1 MEFNH
6 SSFAGLSGS
15 RIQFIVGAAFVIV
28 FLVSVRIIIEIFQFM
43 RLKLHYF
50 KEAIN
55 WLEIVLYFCTLNF
68 VWVFHSPCFCVAE
81 RQWELGVIA
90 VFLGW
95 LIMTLFTDKLPWGGL
110 YVLMFISIF
119 RTFLK
124 TILLSLLLLISFG
137 LAFFMLFHHPNI
149 TVSNVIAMG

>member
-15 RIQFIVGAAFVIV
+15 RTQFILGAAFVIV
-28 FLVSVRIIIEIFQFM
+28 FLVSVRIVIEIFQFM

-50 KEAIN
+50 KEVIN

-68 VWVFHSPCFCVAE
+68 VWVFHSPCFCVVE

-137 LAFFMLFHHPNI
+137 LAFFMLFHHPDI
-149 TVSNVIAMG
+149 AVSNVIAMG